1 LWFISVIIIF
11 EKETDTYYFIN
22 SNFSAMA
29 IAIKSVPVLLDDT
42 AVKFTKNADENK
54 RKGAYVD
61 FSEELKIA
69 RRILQ
74 KSKLK

>member
-61 FSEELKIA
+61 FSEELKIT

>member
-1 LWFISVIIIF
+1 LFISVIIIF

>member
-1 LWFISVIIIF
+1 LFISVIIIF

-22 SNFSAMA
+22 SNFSSMA

>member
-1 LWFISVIIIF
+1 MFISVIINF
-11 EKETDTYYFIN
+11 VKETDTYYFIN

>member
-1 LWFISVIIIF
+1 MFISVIIIF

-22 SNFSAMA
+22 SNFLAMA

>member
-1 LWFISVIIIF
+1 MFISVIIIF

>member
-1 LWFISVIIIF
+1 MFISVIIIF

-22 SNFSAMA
+22 SNFLAMA
-29 IAIKSVPVLLDDT
+29 TAIKSVPVLLDDT

>member
-1 LWFISVIIIF
+1 MFISVIIIF

-29 IAIKSVPVLLDDT
+29 IAIKSVPILLDDT

>member
-1 LWFISVIIIF
+1 LFISVIIIF

-29 IAIKSVPVLLDDT
+29 IAIKSVPILLDDT

>member
-1 LWFISVIIIF
+1 
-11 EKETDTYYFIN
+11 
-22 SNFSAMA
+22 MA

-42 AVKFTKNADENK
+42 AVKFTKNADDNK

>member
-1 LWFISVIIIF
+1 MWFISVIIIF

-29 IAIKSVPVLLDDT
+29 IAIKSVPILLDDT

>member
-1 LWFISVIIIF
+1 MLFISVIIIF